1 MQPITDE
8 ELQSWADE
16 NDNALAR
23 LGVQRITVGPIGFE
37 EIDSFMLDWATE
49 NGVRAA
55 FVRPDRYVYGGV
67 SSMSDFAITYAAL
80 AQHLGA

>member
-1 MQPITDE
+1 MLNSFFDFIPQNNILKFVFTKNFSNQIDE
-8 ELQSWADE
+8 
-16 NDNALAR
+16 R
-23 LGVQRITVGPIGFE
+23 FE